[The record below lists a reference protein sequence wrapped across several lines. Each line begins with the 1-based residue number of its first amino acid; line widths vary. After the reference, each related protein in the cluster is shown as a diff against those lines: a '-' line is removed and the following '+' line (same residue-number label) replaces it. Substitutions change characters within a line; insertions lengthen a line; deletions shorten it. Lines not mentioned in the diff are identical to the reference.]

1 MEAQREL
8 EFNISTIDHRARRI
22 IGTDCN
28 GYSLL
33 HLIYKWSY
41 NHLNTSG
48 WCYASKDKLGETIGI
63 SRATTYRY
71 IKEFE
76 EAGYLRKQPGTG
88 QLQTT
93 EKFNKLL
100 EQKGVETD
108 SIKMRQEPSQNE
120 TQYNNYNINNTPYN
134 PPGGIGD
141 QEGKEL
147 SGINNGDLI
156 PFPSERKNGEA
167 KSNAPEIP
175 DNPTS
180 SPKDTSLARDC
191 RRIIE
196 HLNTISGKRFSFKS
210 KATQRLVKAR
220 LAEDH
225 TVEDFFAVHE
235 NKRDWLNDPK
245 WDKYYRPE
253 TLYAA
258 SHFESYLNEKPA
270 VDPEAWR
277 YGI

>member
-1 MEAQREL
+1 MSNILYRKPTNFAMVSYQALQDTRLSWKARGIYAFLVSKASIEGWKFNRDALIEASD
-8 EFNISTIDHRARRI
+8 NDGKA
-22 IGTDCN
+22 
-28 GYSLL
+28 
-33 HLIYKWSY
+33 SY
-41 NHLNTSG
+41 DSG
-48 WCYASKDKLGETIGI
+48 
-63 SRATTYRY
+63 
-71 IKEFE
+71 IKELKDL
-76 EAGYLRKQPGTG
+76 GYLSIEPIKLERGAFAGWKWTLNDQSPELPKTG
-88 QLQTT
+88 NT
-93 EKFNKLL
+93 EKQENKRSYI
-100 EQKGVETD
+100 ESSYIE
-108 SIKMRQEPSQNE
+108 E
-120 TQYNNYNINNTPYN
+120 NNTPYN
-134 PPGGIGD
+134 PPRGIGN
-141 QEGKEL
+141 QEGNEL

-180 SPKDTSLARDC
+180 SPKDASLARDC

-225 TVEDFFAVHE
+225 TVEDFFAAHE

>member
-1 MEAQREL
+1 MEKNPRAFKGVWIPEALWLDPEL
-8 EFNISTIDHRARRI
+8 SIVEVCLLTEIDSLDQGEGCFAGNEHFAKFLRGRVSPGQVANIISGLRKKGYIIDRKFDGR
-22 IGTDCN
+22 
-28 GYSLL
+28 
-33 HLIYKWSY
+33 K
-41 NHLNTSG
+41 
-48 WCYASKDKLGETIGI
+48 
-63 SRATTYRY
+63 RY
-71 IKEFE
+71 ISLQEN
-76 EAGYLRKQPGTG
+76 LRPAFRNS
-88 QLQTT
+88 L
-93 EKFNKLL
+93 KL
-100 EQKGVETD
+100 
-108 SIKMRQEPSQNE
+108 PSGKPEHSN
-120 TQYNNYNINNTPYN
+120 TVSNTNTPYN
-134 PPGGIGD
+134 PPGGIGN
-141 QEGKEL
+141 QEGNEL

-167 KSNAPEIP
+167 KSNAPKIP
-175 DNPTS
+175 DNPAS
-180 SPKDTSLARDC
+180 SPKDASLARDC